1 VYGITLRT
9 YTDHKANLG
18 WTLLGSPFARW
29 SIFSRE
35 ITSAIGLLFG
45 AGERSRRFLWHLN
58 HEAVEALSPLY
69 IRKWYGAVRGLK
81 DPLSPFYPYSHN
93 YSSKTTPTHY
103 EKCRE
108 NEVLFLIL
116 LIISHPWHNNE
127 INIAFNNIQIALEWY
142 MSYAYSYDIDGDQ
155 LFQNFAIFHHIAL
168 YILFI
173 NTRDICLATPP

>member
-1 VYGITLRT
+1 M
-9 YTDHKANLG
+9 N
-18 WTLLGSPFARW
+18 
-29 SIFSRE
+29 
-35 ITSAIGLLFG
+35 
-45 AGERSRRFLWHLN
+45 
-58 HEAVEALSPLY
+58 VEALSPLY

-93 YSSKTTPTHY
+93 YNSKTTPTHY

-108 NEVLFLIL
+108 NEVLSLIL

-127 INIAFNNIQIALEWY
+127 INIALNNIQIALEWY
-142 MSYAYSYDIDGDQ
+142 MSYAYSYDIDGDL
-155 LFQNFAIFHHIAL
+155 LFQNFAIFHNIAL